1 MKIPAYPVFKVCV
14 LLTLATLLAAAGVS
28 AGGSTPLHD
37 DFDRMLR
44 THVRNERVD
53 YHAWKIHDADA
64 LEKYL
69 TGMDSLDPDVIED
82 KAERLAFEI
91 NLYNASMIAMILKN
105 LRPEF
110 STSDRFYSIFD
121 KKEVRRNGERISLN
135 DLEHKIIRPTFQEP
149 RIHAALVCGAIS
161 CPPLLPRAY
170 KGEDLFATLET
181 NMKRF
186 LNDDKRNRV
195 VDGKTKLSKIFKWYG
210 EDFGEAGV
218 LAYAR
223 RYRPDFAQGKPGW
236 LPYDWGLNI
245 TASTTTPRTDE

>member
-1 MKIPAYPVFKVCV
+1 MKNPAHFTLKACV
-14 LLTLATLLAAAGVS
+14 LFTLVVLFAAAGVF
-28 AGGSTPLHD
+28 AGGSSPLHD

-44 THVRNERVD
+44 THVHNERVD
-53 YHAWKIHDADA
+53 YHAWKADDAGA

-69 TGMDSLDPDVIED
+69 TRMDSMNPDVIQDE
-82 KAERLAFEI
+82 AERLAFEI
-91 NLYNASMIAMILKN
+91 NLYNASMIALILTN
-105 LRPEF
+105 MRPEF

-121 KKEVRRNGERISLN
+121 TEEVRRNGKRISLN

-170 KGEDLFATLET
+170 KAEDLFATLES

-186 LNDDKRNRV
+186 LNDDNRNRV

-218 LAYAR
+218 LAYAG
-223 RYRPDFAQGKPGW
+223 RYRPGLAQGKPGW

-245 TASTTTPRTDE
+245 TASRETP